1 LAFLTLPTLPG
12 VYKDDTPLAAG
23 EQGFFVDSSGI
34 RFERNRPQTREGFEL
49 ASDST
54 FNGICRGL
62 HPWSDNNGEAY
73 LSIGTHLDHYA
84 FYGGNAV
91 IYKNTPITSRAT
103 LTNALTTAASAA
115 TVTVTWPT
123 HGLTDNQ
130 AVKLANVATVG
141 GIVPDGDYYV
151 DVTATNT
158 FLIVNSTIANAAT
171 TGGGSF
177 DVSVYLAPGQKDG
190 TGSLGYGTGAWGI
203 GTYGTQSDVDY
214 FARTWSESNWGQ
226 NSLSMPRNGS
236 IYEWAP
242 FFEATELVTTGDMA
256 TTTGWTSGTGWLISG
271 GVATASAGS
280 ASDLETSITMN
291 SSAYFLLEFDMT
303 ASAGTLTVAIGSTTI
318 VTAQTASAR
327 VKQTFF
333 TGTGNL
339 KFSKSST
346 FAGTVDNV
354 SVKQLTT
361 AEILPNAPTQ
371 NTVMLVTPEKIVMVG
386 GSIDPSTSE
395 FDPMLCRW
403 SDQGISVSTGL
414 PGSQEWTPT
423 SSNQAGTFRLGA
435 GSRIVAMKNGR
446 GEVLAWTDTALFAA
460 RYVRDPNIVYS
471 WRLVAQG
478 CGTIGPNAPVI
489 ANGVAYW
496 MTPDGDFKAYGGG
509 AVADLNSTLNRDM
522 FDNFA
527 NVQDEKAYGFVT
539 TQYSEV
545 GWLYPDKRDGVEC
558 SRFVDYKT
566 NATDLPIWTPN
577 EMERTAWVD
586 AGVWRFQLAAG
597 QDGKLYFMNKGY
609 SANGAALDW
618 RLRRGSFDL
627 GSGTN
632 LMQANNYIPDF
643 DDQRGNI
650 QFTIGT
656 YEYPGAPRVESDEFT
671 ILTSTEKVDLAPLT
685 GRQMDIEYTNNSAPS
700 FARFGAD
707 ILDVLDTGMGW

>member
-1 LAFLTLPTLPG
+1 MAFLKLPTLPG
-12 VYKDDTPLAAG
+12 VYKDDTPLSVG
-23 EQGFFVDSSGI
+23 EAGFFVESNGV
-34 RFERNRPQTREGFEL
+34 RFERDRPQVREGYEL
-49 ASDST
+49 ASSTT
-54 FNGICRGL
+54 FNGVCRGL
-62 HPWSDNNGEAY
+62 HPWANNNGETY
-73 LSIGTHLDHYA
+73 CSLGTHLDHYA

-103 LTNALTTAASAA
+103 LTNALTTASGSNTI
-115 TVTVTWPT
+115 TVTYAS
-123 HGLTDNQ
+123 HGLIDNQ
-130 AVKLANVATVG
+130 SIQLANVATVG
-141 GIVPDGDYYV
+141 GIVPDGDYAV

-158 FLIVNSTIANAAT
+158 FLIINSSTATAAT

-190 TGSLGYGTGAWGI
+190 TGSLGYGTGAWDTGA
-203 GTYGTQSDVDY
+203 YGTQSDVDY

-226 NSLSMPRNGS
+226 NSLSSPREGG

-242 FFEATELVTTGDMA
+242 ILEATELVTTGDFA

-280 ASDLETSITMN
+280 ASDLETTITMN
-291 SSAYFLLEFDMT
+291 TSAYFLLEFDMT

-333 TGTGNL
+333 TGVGNL
-339 KFSKSST
+339 KFSKSTT

-361 AEILPNAPTQ
+361 AEILPNAPTR
-371 NTVMLVTPEKIVMVG
+371 NTTMLVTPEKIVMVG

-403 SDQGISVSTGL
+403 SDQGIQVDNGL
-414 PGSQEWTPT
+414 PGSQDWTPT
-423 SSNQAGTFRLGA
+423 TSNQAGTYRLGV
-435 GSRIVAMKNGR
+435 GSRILAMKNGR
-446 GEVLAWTDTALFAA
+446 GEVLAWTDAALYSA

-471 WRLVAQG
+471 WRLIATQ
-478 CGTIGPNAPVI
+478 CGVMGPNAPVVSSGI
-489 ANGVAYW
+489 AYW
-496 MTPDGDFKAYGGG
+496 MTPDGDFKMYGGG
-509 AVADLNSTLNRDM
+509 GVTDLNSTLNRDM

-527 NVQDEKAYGFVT
+527 DVQDEKVFGFIT
-539 TQYSEV
+539 SQYSEV

-566 NATDLPIWTPN
+566 NTQMSVWTPN
-577 EMERTAWVD
+577 EIDRTAWVD
-586 AGVWRFQLAAG
+586 AGIWRFQLAASS
-597 QDGKLYFMNKGY
+597 DGLLYFMTKGHT
-609 SANGAALDW
+609 ANGANLNW
-618 RLRRGSFDL
+618 RLRRGTFDL
-627 GSGTN
+627 GEGTN

-643 DDQRGNI
+643 DGQLGNI
-650 QFTIGT
+650 SLTVGT
-656 YEYPGAPRVESDEFT
+656 YEYPGANRVPSDAFT
-671 ILTSTEKVDLAPLT
+671 VDNTTDKVDLAPLT
-685 GRQMDIEYTNNSAPS
+685 GRQMDIEYTGSTAPS

-707 ILDVLDTGMGW
+707 VLDIQDTGMGW